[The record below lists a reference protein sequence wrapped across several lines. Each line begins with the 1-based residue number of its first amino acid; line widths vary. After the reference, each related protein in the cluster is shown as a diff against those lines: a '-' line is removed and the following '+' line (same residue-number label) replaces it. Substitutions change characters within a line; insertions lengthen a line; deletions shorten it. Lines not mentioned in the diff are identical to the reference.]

1 MIGGLNKF
9 ATKDAPIVIDTPM
22 GRLDPVHQN
31 NLINYYSRMGK
42 QIIILYQ
49 PKELSNDDIQ
59 SINDNLASE
68 WEIELVP
75 NHPDM
80 SKMTKKVSYL

>member
-1 MIGGLNKF
+1 
-9 ATKDAPIVIDTPM
+9 
-22 GRLDPVHQN
+22 
-31 NLINYYSRMGK
+31 MGK

-80 SKMTKKVSYL
+80 SKIQKRCRIYEY